1 MITQLLINTLLSF
14 SLISLIG
21 ISFYYIFNTGKYYAI
36 HHASI
41 ITLAGFLLSALCK
54 NNIPIHL
61 SIIVSIL
68 ITTFIGILIEFFLFR
83 NIRKRRQKTF
93 FLIIASLGVYII
105 LQNLLAILYGE
116 DLKLIPANN
125 IGSSNNIFG
134 AFITNIQ
141 IIAIV
146 VNVIVITGSVLFF
159 KLSKLGNEMRAVS
172 ENAELSSILG
182 INTNKIILYAFG
194 IGSFIASIS
203 GILITF
209 DVGMD
214 TSSSFNL
221 LFYGVISL
229 IIGGIGNIKGLIFGA
244 LFLATAQNL
253 TAFYIDSKWMVAV
266 TYIILILFLI
276 WKPLGFSG
284 KRLKK
289 TEI

>member
-1 MITQLLINTLLSF
+1 MSNQLFINILIQFSIISF
-14 SLISLIG
+14 VG
-21 ISFYYIFNTGKYYAI
+21 ISFFFIFNTGKYYAI

-41 ITLAGFLLSALCK
+41 ITLAGFLLSTLTDYEIPFIIAL
-54 NNIPIHL
+54 
-61 SIIVSIL
+61 IVSIIIPTVL
-68 ITTFIGILIEFFLFR
+68 GTLIELLIFR
-83 NIRKRRQKTF
+83 NIRKKHQKTF
-93 FLIIASLGVYII
+93 YLIIASLGVYII
-105 LQNLLAILYGE
+105 LQNLLAIIFGE

-125 IGSSNNIFG
+125 IGSSNKIFG

-141 IIAIV
+141 AITIV
-146 VNVIVITGSVLFF
+146 VNAIVITCSILFF

-172 ENAELSSILG
+172 ENAEMSDILG

-194 IGSFIASIS
+194 IGSFIASLS

-209 DVGMD
+209 DVGMN

-221 LFYGVISL
+221 LFYGVIAL
-229 IIGGIGNIKGLIFGA
+229 IIGGIGNLKGLIFGA
-244 LFLATAQNL
+244 LFLAIVQNL
-253 TAFYIDSKWMVAV
+253 TAVYIDSKWINAA
-266 TYIILILFLI
+266 TYIILIMFLI

>member
-1 MITQLLINTLLSF
+1 MTNQLFINIIVHF
-14 SLISLIG
+14 SLISLVG
-21 ISFYYIFNTGKYYAI
+21 ISFFYIFNTAKYYAI

-41 ITLAGFLLSALCK
+41 ITLAGFILSALCK
-54 NNIPIHL
+54 NNIPLHL
-61 SIIVSIL
+61 SIIVSL
-68 ITTFIGILIEFFLFR
+68 LVPSFIGILIELLLFR
-83 NIRKRRQKTF
+83 NIRNKQQKTF

-105 LQNLLAILYGE
+105 LQNLLAIFFGE

-125 IGSSNNIFG
+125 IGSSKKIFG

-141 IIAIV
+141 AITIV
-146 VNVIVITGSVLFF
+146 VNAIVITCSIIFF

-172 ENAELSSILG
+172 ENAEMSDILG
-182 INTNKIILYAFG
+182 INTNKIILYSFG
-194 IGSFIASIS
+194 IGSFIASLS

-209 DVGMD
+209 DVGMN

-221 LFYGVISL
+221 LFYGVIAL
-229 IIGGIGNIKGLIFGA
+229 IIGGIGNLKGLIFGA
-244 LFLATAQNL
+244 FFLAIVQNL
-253 TAFYIDSKWMVAV
+253 TAVYIDSKWINSA

-276 WKPLGFSG
+276 LKPLGFSG

>member
-1 MITQLLINTLLSF
+1 MTNQLFVNVLVSF
-14 SLISLIG
+14 SLILLVG
-21 ISFYYIFNTGKYYAI
+21 ISFYYIFNTAKYYAI

-41 ITLAGFLLSALCK
+41 ITLAGFILSALYK
-54 NNIPIHL
+54 NKISLQL
-61 SIIVSIL
+61 SIVASIL
-68 ITTFIGILIEFFLFR
+68 IPTFIGILIEFFLFR
-83 NIRKRRQKTF
+83 NIRKKRQQPF

-105 LQNLLAILYGE
+105 LQNLLAIFYGE

-125 IGSSNNIFG
+125 IGSSKNIFG

-146 VNVIVITGSVLFF
+146 INAIVITGSILFF
-159 KLSKLGNEMRAVS
+159 KLSKLGKEMRAVS
-172 ENAELSSILG
+172 ENAELSSIVG
-182 INTNKIILYAFG
+182 INTNKIILFAFG

-253 TAFYIDSKWMVAV
+253 TAFYIDSKWMDAV
-266 TYIILILFLI
+266 TFIILILFLI

-284 KRLKK
+284 IRLKK